1 MGTCYYKLWS
11 HLKGVKLR
19 AAITIF
25 TALVLSIIAGCEGTA
40 EDKKLVSG
48 EKSLLKKDKEL
59 LTVDFQEGRS
69 LRYKFVTTREI
80 ALDWD
85 PTKSRSKPGQSSV
98 DKSTESTE
106 MVFTYTPLK
115 VDPYGLTTIKATCES
130 VKVNRTSRS
139 GRTTPRDAVEHL
151 PGKSFTLAVN
161 ASGKIEDY
169 TSLDELIRQIGDQ
182 AFRKGNRGGRIKEP
196 DLIADFIVTQRFLW
210 DSISSIENPADGVSI
225 GQSWNS
231 QLLVPTPMVM
241 QQARDVTYTLDEIHP
256 TDKGRLAV
264 IKSSYSL
271 PKLRPK
277 GWPMPYEG
285 NFRMAGTFGFFRGY
299 PTLGL
304 KGEGEELF
312 NIDAGKIEKYNQQ
325 YEAQFNAV
333 LPGPLGPNPLIT
345 INQKIT
351 MQLLN

>member
-1 MGTCYYKLWS
+1 M
-11 HLKGVKLR
+11 R
-19 AAITIF
+19 
-25 TALVLSIIAGCEGTA
+25 TALIIVTAIALSFIAGCEGTA
-40 EDKKLVSG
+40 DEKKLANG
-48 EKSLLKKDKEL
+48 EKSPLKKGNEL

-85 PTKSRSKPGQSSV
+85 PTKSRSKPGQDTV
-98 DKSTESTE
+98 DKSTESTD
-106 MVFTYTPLK
+106 MVVTYTPIK
-115 VDPYGLTTIKATCES
+115 VDPFGLTTIKATCES
-130 VKVNRTSRS
+130 LKAHRTSRS

-151 PGKSFTLAVN
+151 PGKSFTLTVN

-196 DLIADFIVTQRFLW
+196 DLIADFIATQRFLW
-210 DSISSIENPADGVSI
+210 DSISSIEKPADGVSV

-241 QQARDVTYTLDEIHP
+241 QQARDVTYTLNEIRA
-256 TDKGRLAV
+256 TEKGRIAV

-271 PKLRPK
+271 AKQRPS

-299 PTLGL
+299 PTVGL
-304 KGEGEELF
+304 KGQGEELF
-312 NIDAGKIEKYNQQ
+312 NIDTGKIEKYNQQ

-351 MQLLN
+351 MQLVN

>member
-1 MGTCYYKLWS
+1 
-11 HLKGVKLR
+11 
-19 AAITIF
+19 
-25 TALVLSIIAGCEGTA
+25 
-40 EDKKLVSG
+40 
-48 EKSLLKKDKEL
+48 
-59 LTVDFQEGRS
+59 LT
-69 LRYKFVTTREI
+69 
-80 ALDWD
+80 
-85 PTKSRSKPGQSSV
+85 
-98 DKSTESTE
+98 
-106 MVFTYTPLK
+106 
-115 VDPYGLTTIKATCES
+115 
-130 VKVNRTSRS
+130 
-139 GRTTPRDAVEHL
+139 
-151 PGKSFTLAVN
+151 VN

-196 DLIADFIVTQRFLW
+196 DLIADIIATQRFLW
-210 DSISSIENPADGVSI
+210 DSISSIEKPVDGVSV

-241 QQARDVTYTLDEIHP
+241 QQARDVTYTLDEIRT
-256 TDKGRLAV
+256 TDKGRIAV

-271 PKLRPK
+271 AKSRPS

-299 PTLGL
+299 PTVGL